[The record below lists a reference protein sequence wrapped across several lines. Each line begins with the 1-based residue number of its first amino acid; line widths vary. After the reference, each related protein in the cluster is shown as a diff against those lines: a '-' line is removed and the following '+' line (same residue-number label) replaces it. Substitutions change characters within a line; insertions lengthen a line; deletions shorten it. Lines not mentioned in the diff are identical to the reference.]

1 MLSDF
6 LHAERLELIDRC
18 KSKALRRPNAGTGSE
33 APLQHGVAE
42 FLDQLIATLRME
54 TTPANGDSDRLSGL
68 SGAWRPIRSDLGE
81 AAALHGR
88 ELFLRGYSVDAVVH
102 DYGDLCQ
109 AVTELADERQV
120 AIAVAEFHTLNRC
133 LDNAIAEA
141 VKEYAYGLKVVG
153 ENATLAMNERNGSFV
168 HELRNHLSTA
178 TLAFSLVRDG
188 RVTANGATGA
198 IVERSL
204 SALGDLIERG
214 IVATRRGVA
223 GLVRN
228 NPISLSRF
236 IADTY
241 SSALLKAEARGC
253 EFTATE
259 VDPTLAVDV
268 DAVLLSGAL
277 SNLLEN
283 AFKFTCHGT
292 TVRLDAYATGDR
304 ILISVSDQCG
314 GIAEDAVNSLFQ
326 PFVQRDANR
335 TGLGLGL
342 SICRKYVEACRG
354 TLTCRNMPGEGCVFT
369 IDLPRHRLEPAPP
382 VESSSGLAP
391 AVAKAPGRAL

>member
-6 LHAERLELIDRC
+6 LHAERLELIGRC
-18 KSKALRRPNAGTGSE
+18 SSKASRRPNAGTGTE
-33 APLQHGVAE
+33 PPLQHGVAE

-54 TTPANGDSDRLSGL
+54 ATPANGDSDRLSGL
-68 SGAWRPIRSDLGE
+68 SGAWRPIRSALGE

-88 ELFLRGYSVDAVVH
+88 ELFLRGYSVEAVVH

-153 ENATLAMNERNGSFV
+153 ENATLAMNERNGSFA

-178 TLAFSLVRDG
+178 TLAFSLVREG
-188 RVTANGATGA
+188 RVTPGGATGA
-198 IVERSL
+198 IVDRSL

-214 IVATRRGVA
+214 IAATRTAVAGVA
-223 GLVRN
+223 RN

-236 IADTY
+236 MADEY
-241 SSALLKAEARGC
+241 ASALLQAEARGC
-253 EFTATE
+253 QLSATE

-277 SNLLEN
+277 SNLLGN

-304 ILISVSDQCG
+304 ILISVADQCG
-314 GIAEDAVNSLFQ
+314 GIAEEAVASLFQ
-326 PFVQRDANR
+326 PFVQRDADR

-342 SICRKYVEACRG
+342 SICRKYVEACGG

-382 VESSSGLAP
+382 VENPLAR
-391 AVAKAPGRAL
+391 AMARAPGRAL

>member
-6 LHAERLELIDRC
+6 LHAERLELIGRC
-18 KSKALRRPNAGTGSE
+18 RSKASRRPNAGTGTE
-33 APLQHGVAE
+33 PPLQHGVAE

-54 TTPANGDSDRLSGL
+54 ATPANGDSDRLSGL
-68 SGAWRPIRSDLGE
+68 SGAWRPIRSALGE

-88 ELFLRGYSVDAVVH
+88 ELFLRGYSVEAVVH

-153 ENATLAMNERNGSFV
+153 ENATLAMNERNGSFA

-178 TLAFSLVRDG
+178 TLAFSLVREG
-188 RVTANGATGA
+188 RVTPGGATGA
-198 IVERSL
+198 IVDRSL

-214 IVATRRGVA
+214 IAATRTAVAGVA
-223 GLVRN
+223 RN

-236 IADTY
+236 MADEY
-241 SSALLKAEARGC
+241 ASALLQAEARGC
-253 EFTATE
+253 QLSATE

-277 SNLLEN
+277 SNLLGN

-304 ILISVSDQCG
+304 ILISVADQCG
-314 GIAEDAVNSLFQ
+314 GIAEEAVASLFQ
-326 PFVQRDANR
+326 PFVQRDADR

-342 SICRKYVEACRG
+342 SICRKYVEACGG

-382 VESSSGLAP
+382 VENPLAR
-391 AVAKAPGRAL
+391 AMARAPGRVL

>member
-18 KSKALRRPNAGTGSE
+18 KSKALRRPNAGTGTE
-33 APLQHGVAE
+33 PPLQHGVAE

-54 TTPANGDSDRLSGL
+54 TTPANRDSDRLSGL

-88 ELFLRGYSVDAVVH
+88 ELFLRGYSVEAVVH

-109 AVTELADERQV
+109 AVTELADERQ
-120 AIAVAEFHTLNRC
+120 APIAVAEFHTLNRC

-141 VKEYAYGLKVVG
+141 VKEYAYGLKVIG
-153 ENATLAMNERNGSFV
+153 ENATLALNERNGSFV
-168 HELRNHLSTA
+168 HELRNHLNTA

-188 RVTANGATGA
+188 RVTPGGATGA
-198 IVERSL
+198 IVDRSL
-204 SALGDLIERG
+204 SALGDLIEHG
-214 IVATRRGVA
+214 IVATRMGVA

-241 SSALLKAEARGC
+241 SSALLHAEARGC
-253 EFTATE
+253 KLTATE

-277 SNLLEN
+277 SNLLGN

-314 GIAEDAVNSLFQ
+314 GITQEAVDALFQ

-354 TLTCRNMPGEGCVFT
+354 TLTCRSMPGEGCVFT
-369 IDLPRHRLEPAPP
+369 IDLPRHLLEPAPP
-382 VESSSGLAP
+382 AERSSTRAP
-391 AVAKAPGRAL
+391 ATAQAPGRAL